1 MKYLLMTLMSIGF
14 LTFAGCGDEDEDTAA
29 VEDTAVQAG
38 AEAEEAGEGGEEEGE
53 AEGADAGAGGEADD
67 QDGGSDDE

>member
-14 LTFAGCGDEDEDTAA
+14 LTFAGCGDEDEDTA
-29 VEDTAVQAG
+29 VVAG

-53 AEGADAGAGGEADD
+53 AGGADAGAGGDADD